1 MHLHGS
7 SALYAI
13 KPQGIELL
21 GDAGAE
27 NVERLVLP
35 SDTLDAGIKILASLR
50 KRNKER
56 RKDELKHCA
65 RLIL

>member
-1 MHLHGS
+1 MYMHGLG
-7 SALYAI
+7 ALCAI
-13 KPQGIELL
+13 KPQSIELL

-50 KRNKER
+50 KRNKEEKER
-56 RKDELKHCA
+56 
-65 RLIL
+65 